1 MEPEQKPMDA
11 PVQKKGCGCSGG
23 SPNITILPE
32 TNITEEKKILAGLIK
47 AVHERKS
54 KISKNRFK
62 TFL

>member
-1 MEPEQKPMDA
+1 MEPEQKSA
-11 PVQKKGCGCSGG
+11 ESPVQNKGCGCSGG
-23 SPNITILPE
+23 NPKITILPE
-32 TNITEEKKILAGLIK
+32 TNITEEKKILASLIK